1 MTRTR
6 PLGVM
11 LRMKEAMA
19 RVVVVLVVEG
29 VVEQEELVP

>member
-1 MTRTR
+1 MAKARTR

-19 RVVVVLVVEG
+19 RVVVILVVEG
-29 VVEQEELVP
+29 VV